1 MSPLLLA
8 WAVLGLVLAASLLLY
23 TLLSLGQAWYRHKL
37 STSGTRIQGESAGS
51 PGPLLTGSQAHIYHV
66 CVILLSG
73 ALSCPRR
80 QEGFHRLTLRREKTF
95 HSQECQAFQK
105 SLRALTLSFIVIL

>member
-37 STSGTRIQGESAGS
+37 STSGIRIQGDSAGS
-51 PGPLLTGSQAHIYHV
+51 PGPLLTSASKSSIRSKSEGS
-66 CVILLSG
+66 
-73 ALSCPRR
+73 
-80 QEGFHRLTLRREKTF
+80 
-95 HSQECQAFQK
+95 
-105 SLRALTLSFIVIL
+105 